1 METGWKTDVSLA
13 AIDHDLVWGAGAV
26 TAIDVPVPTETAYQ
40 EPDPAQVGV
49 VVPVLGAH
57 PQAGTSGVALALADA
72 AAGAG
77 LRVMLI
83 DSADPARSGLTSVCQ
98 LEGRSFPASPERDSI
113 RLGERRVGRTN
124 TQVRRLV
131 GTGSPQRLEMLPRPV
146 DWLTDSESPVD
157 LTVVDLGWDLW
168 QLTAPRSRLGPLQWC
183 CLRTVPT
190 MAVLV
195 MRPSRPSVML
205 AEVMLARYGIGVR
218 AVGLHGVG
226 AVAAVGGTE
235 WPMTVRA
242 AMGPAL
248 DSLADQTEFIPL
260 DNEAVSGGWTIAP
273 APTPSV
279 VAAAS
284 LLRRLG
290 GPIAEAIGPPPPVR
304 RGLFHRS

>member
-1 METGWKTDVSLA
+1 M
-13 AIDHDLVWGAGAV
+13 
-26 TAIDVPVPTETAYQ
+26 TAIDLPMPADTTAPGLSTNYQ

-57 PQAGTSGVALALADA
+57 PQAGSSGVALALADA

-77 LRVMLI
+77 LQVLLI

-98 LEGRSFPASPERDSI
+98 LEGRSFPASPIRDSI
-113 RLGERRVGRTN
+113 RLGERRTGRTS

-131 GTGSPQRLEMLPRPV
+131 GTGSPQRLEMLPRPI
-146 DWLTDSESPVD
+146 DWMTASGPPVD

-183 CLRTVPT
+183 CLRSAPT

-195 MRPSRPSVML
+195 MRPSRPSVMS
-205 AEVMLARYGIGVR
+205 AEVMLARYEIGIR
-218 AVGLHGVG
+218 AMGLHGVS
-226 AVAAVGGTE
+226 ALAAVGGTE
-235 WPMTVRA
+235 WPMSVRA
-242 AMGPAL
+242 AMGPTL
-248 DSLADQTEFIPL
+248 VSMADQAEFIPL
-260 DNEAVSGGWTIAP
+260 DNAVLASGWTSAP
-273 APTPSV
+273 APAPSV
-279 VAAAS
+279 RAAAN